1 MQGSSVRGLDRG
13 SPVEMYGIRI
23 GTVTE
28 VKLEFDRAT
37 NGLRLPVHFE
47 LEPERLGL
55 LEETAKSPEG
65 LQAAAVEMV
74 GRGLRS
80 QVRGANL
87 LTGQLVLA
95 LDYFPDAPKA
105 EIARDGQSIV
115 FPSMPPQ
122 MEGLTRSA
130 SEIMD
135 KLARLPLD
143 QIAQNL
149 NGALHGANEL
159 ANAPELMQ
167 TIQSLAVTMASLQD
181 VTAGLQT
188 AVTRAN
194 KLAGSVD
201 TGYGDGSKFRR
212 DLDRLMTQVNDMA
225 RSVRVLT
232 DLLSQNPEALVRGWS
247 GQEAER

>member
-1 MQGSSVRGLDRG
+1 V
-13 SPVEMYGIRI
+13 
-23 GTVTE
+23 
-28 VKLEFDRAT
+28 
-37 NGLRLPVHFE
+37 
-47 LEPERLGL
+47 
-55 LEETAKSPEG
+55 
-65 LQAAAVEMV
+65 QAAAVEMV

-135 KLARLPLD
+135 KLSRLPLD

-149 NGALHGANEL
+149 NGTLHGANEL
-159 ANAPELMQ
+159 ANAPELMR

-181 VTAGLQT
+181 VMKRVDAGVSPALRRLPEITAGLQT